1 MRADNAQRKA
11 EVVDIGQL
19 RAQLIQRREKEAA
32 HRLEA
37 ERKRVLEEIEAVFRG
52 KGPVHREATLKRWR
66 YLDTREVPEVV
77 NARALWE
84 QDQRDP
90 DANAWRE
97 TRKTIEWEAGQVAR
111 SAAAIEEWR
120 QKHPIQAWAV
130 RTGLKEPPADLRRLE
145 QTHAESI
152 RFLEGNQHRLA
163 ELERAWLTKRPTYE
177 RRLQV
182 EGEEIVKVRRYVKV
196 IDAHRE
202 YFQKFWKSEDQA
214 LFQKRAH
221 KHERTLDRGR
231 GHGGSR

>member
-1 MRADNAQRKA
+1 MEAVRQMWAEEVNRQLTQAHRPERVDHRSLAMQRQEAIQKGEVEKAAELDREPQVKLGWKVVQMERRGVSSDRGNQLRQVRADNAQRKA

-19 RAQLIQRREKEAA
+19 RAQLIQRREEEAA

-97 TRKTIEWEAGQVAR
+97 TRKTIEWEAGQVA
-111 SAAAIEEWR
+111 
-120 QKHPIQAWAV
+120 Q
-130 RTGLKEPPADLRRLE
+130 
-145 QTHAESI
+145 
-152 RFLEGNQHRLA
+152 
-163 ELERAWLTKRPTYE
+163 E
-177 RRLQV
+177 RR
-182 EGEEIVKVRRYVKV
+182 G
-196 IDAHRE
+196 
-202 YFQKFWKSEDQA
+202 
-214 LFQKRAH
+214 
-221 KHERTLDRGR
+221 DRGVAAQSIPSR
-231 GHGGSR
+231 HGLSAPG